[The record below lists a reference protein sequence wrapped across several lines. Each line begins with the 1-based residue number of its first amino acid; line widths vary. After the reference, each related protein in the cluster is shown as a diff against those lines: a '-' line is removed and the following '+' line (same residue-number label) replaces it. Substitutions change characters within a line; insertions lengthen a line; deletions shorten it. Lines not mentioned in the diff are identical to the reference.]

1 MSEGVHD
8 EWSGFWRDIRH
19 LHWGAVDEEILTAV
33 ADVLGWGPERSLL
46 EIGGGR
52 GLHSKRLW
60 ESGRAG
66 SATVY
71 ELAAETRVLVE
82 RAGIAWTGE
91 LPPDPSASDLY
102 DIVWSNGVVE
112 HYEGQARQEIV
123 DDHFRRS
130 RDWVVVVAPRAN
142 WQRRIFRP
150 RHGVPD
156 QWEYSVPEMRE
167 RLATAAR
174 NVWGEGPAAIGARS
188 FCPLFAVRHIPDGV
202 YPIVAKLA
210 GWALPD
216 GLVIGW
222 ARRSTPA
229 A

>member
-1 MSEGVHD
+1 MSDEIRG

-19 LHWGAVDEEILTAV
+19 LHWGAVDEDILTAV
-33 ADVLGWGPERSLL
+33 ADVLGWGPERTLL

-52 GLHSKRLW
+52 GLQSKRLW

-66 SATVY
+66 EVTICDHAP
-71 ELAAETRVLVE
+71 ETRVLVE
-82 RAGIAWTGE
+82 RAGLAWTDS
-91 LPPDPSASDLY
+91 LPVASSESDLF

-112 HYEGQARQEIV
+112 HSEGDARQTIV
-123 DDHFRRS
+123 DDHFRLS

-142 WQRRIFRP
+142 WQRRVFRP
-150 RHGVPD
+150 RAGVPD
-156 QWEYSVPEMRE
+156 QWEYTVDEMRL
-167 RLATAAR
+167 RLTTAATR
-174 NVWGEGPAAIGARS
+174 VWGGPPGVLAARS

-202 YPIVAKLA
+202 YPVVDRLA

-222 ARRSTPA
+222 ARRA
-229 A
+229 AA